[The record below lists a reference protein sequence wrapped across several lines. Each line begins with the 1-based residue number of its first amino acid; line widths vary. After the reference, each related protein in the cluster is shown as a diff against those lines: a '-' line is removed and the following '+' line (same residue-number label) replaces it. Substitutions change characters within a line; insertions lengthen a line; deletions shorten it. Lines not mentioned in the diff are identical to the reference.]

1 MRNIDIV
8 KQGAWLLDRLIAYV
22 DGFNLYF
29 GLKARGWKKLY
40 WLNIKELCNNLSK
53 PNQDLIITK
62 YFTSRITKPKDKHKR
77 QATFIEALMT
87 LSGLEI
93 FYGQYQ
99 SNPWTCHSCSAT
111 IDVFKE
117 KMTDVNIAVELLTD
131 AFQDNFDVALIVSA
145 DSDLK
150 GPIQKTKEL
159 FPDKRIVVA
168 FPPGRSSVELRN
180 IADACFH
187 IGRKKIADSLFPDQ
201 ITKSDGFIIERP
213 DNWK

>member
-1 MRNIDIV
+1 M
-8 KQGAWLLDRLIAYV
+8 
-22 DGFNLYF
+22 
-29 GLKARGWKKLY
+29 
-40 WLNIKELCNNLSK
+40 NLS
-53 PNQDLIITK
+53 DL
-62 YFTSRITKPKDKHKR
+62 
-77 QATFIEALMT
+77 Q
-87 LSGLEI
+87 I

-111 IDVFKE
+111 TDVFKE

-180 IADACFH
+180 TADACFH

-201 ITKSDGFIIERP
+201 IIKSDGFIIERP